1 MYPSRFHYEA
11 PTSVE
16 DAIALLSAGNGS
28 AKILAGGQ
36 SLIPMMKLRFA
47 TPEILVDINNI
58 VGLDSHGPES
68 DGSYRI
74 GALVRHADLE
84 KSTTLPKD
92 QPLIASAAHLVA
104 DPIVRTR
111 GTFVGSVCH
120 ADPQGDWASV
130 MVALG
135 GSIVAQGPNGKRA
148 IAVKDFVSGP
158 FQTVLAHDEIAVEAT
173 IPAAKGTR
181 AGGYLKLERRVGD
194 FATAGVA
201 LAIDRSGSTVNN
213 AGIGL
218 TGVGAQTIDASEAAA
233 ALIGSSLE
241 PDAVETAS
249 RLAAEAA
256 NPRSD
261 HRGSADYKRHI
272 IATFV
277 KRLAAR
283 VQREEM
289 QVA

>member
-1 MYPSRFHYEA
+1 MYPSRFNYEA
-11 PTSVE
+11 PTSIE
-16 DAIALLSAGNGS
+16 DAIALLSASNGS
-28 AKILAGGQ
+28 AKVLAGGQ

-47 TPEILVDINNI
+47 TPATLVDINNI
-58 VGLDSHGPES
+58 AGLGDHGPES

-84 KSTTLPKD
+84 KSATLPEH
-92 QPLIASAAHLVA
+92 QPLVASAAHLVA

-135 GSIVAQGPNGKRA
+135 GSIVAQGPGGMRTVQ
-148 IAVKDFVSGP
+148 VKDFVSGP
-158 FQTVLAHDEIAVEAT
+158 FQTVLAHNEIAVHAV
-173 IPAAKGTR
+173 IPPAQGTR

-201 LAIDRSGSTVNN
+201 LALDMSGSTVRN

-218 TGVGAQTIDASEAAA
+218 TGVGSQTIDASEAAA
-233 ALIGSSLE
+233 ALVGSGLE
-241 PDAVETAS
+241 PEAVETAA

-256 NPRSD
+256 SPRSD

-277 KRLAAR
+277 KRLAAKA
-283 VQREEM
+283 QQEEM